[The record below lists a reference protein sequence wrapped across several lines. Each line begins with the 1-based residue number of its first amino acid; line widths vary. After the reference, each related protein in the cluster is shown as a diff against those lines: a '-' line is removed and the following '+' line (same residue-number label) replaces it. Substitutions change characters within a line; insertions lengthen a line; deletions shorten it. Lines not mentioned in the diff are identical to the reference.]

1 MKYIVSIISF
11 VLISIVCFAQDYPT
25 WMFNNQPSCAVGISL
40 PAVQDSDFAED
51 ISVLVANFAYGLSNK
66 KYNQAKQLMNSKFID
81 GEYSY
86 ESALQIQIVHPQVD
100 SIKNTNTLSNGS
112 MVSLVKYKDAPPKDT
127 IYCEVYEKFENEKYD
142 YNIQIFG
149 SNNRFIAI
157 ENHDN
162 VFAYNLRSGNKVMQR
177 DNYALQP
184 KHIISN
190 AANIYDGGVELI
202 YRLIQSVQS
211 TLKIKK
217 ELQPTAQYMV
227 HVAEKG
233 ETGSELSVLENTL
246 NEGNVAL
253 TINYFPI
260 NKVNYRLSIIP
271 IMENDITISTEE
283 MKKAE
288 EDFRNAVQKA
298 LNESIK

>member
-1 MKYIVSIISF
+1 MKYTVSIISF
-11 VLISIVCFAQDYPT
+11 VLISIVCFAQEYPT

-66 KYNQAKQLMNSKFID
+66 KYNQAKQVMNSQFID

-127 IYCEVYEKFENEKYD
+127 IYCEVYEKFENEKYY
-142 YNIQIFG
+142 YNIQIG
-149 SNNRFIAI
+149 SNNRFITI

-162 VFAYNLRSGNKVMQR
+162 MLAYNLRSGNKVMQR

-217 ELQPTAQYMV
+217 ELQPTAQHMINV
-227 HVAEKG
+227 VEKG

-271 IMENDITISTEE
+271 IMENDITISNEE

>member
-1 MKYIVSIISF
+1 MKYTVSIISF
-11 VLISIVCFAQDYPT
+11 VLISITCFAQDYPT

-40 PAVQDSDFAED
+40 PAVQDVDLAED
-51 ISVLVANFAYGLSNK
+51 MSVLVANFAYGLSNK
-66 KYNQAKQLMNSKFID
+66 KYNQAKQVMNSKFID
-81 GEYSY
+81 GEYRY

-127 IYCEVYEKFENEKYD
+127 IYCEVYEKFENEKYY
-142 YNIQIFG
+142 YNIQIG
-149 SNNRFIAI
+149 SNNRFITI

-162 VFAYNLRSGNKVMQR
+162 MLAYNLRSGNKVMQR

-217 ELQPTAQYMV
+217 ELQPTAQHMINV
-227 HVAEKG
+227 VEKG

-271 IMENDITISTEE
+271 IMENDITISNEE

>member
-1 MKYIVSIISF
+1 MKKITSVISF

-25 WMFNNQPSCAVGISL
+25 WMFNNQPSCAMGISL
-40 PAVQDSDFAED
+40 PTVQDSDFAED

-66 KYNQAKQLMNSKFID
+66 KYNQAKQVMNSKFID
-81 GEYSY
+81 GEYRY

-127 IYCEVYEKFENEKYD
+127 IYCEVYEKFENEKYY
-142 YNIQIFG
+142 YNIQIG
-149 SNNRFIAI
+149 SNNRFITI

-162 VFAYNLRSGNKVMQR
+162 MLAYNLRSGNKVMQSN
-177 DNYALQP
+177 NYALQP
-184 KHIISN
+184 KHVISN
-190 AANIYDGGVELI
+190 AANIYDGGLELI

-246 NEGNVAL
+246 DEGNVAL
-253 TINYFPI
+253 IINYFPI

>member
-66 KYNQAKQLMNSKFID
+66 KYNQAKQVMNSKFID
-81 GEYSY
+81 GEYRY

-127 IYCEVYEKFENEKYD
+127 IYCEVYEKFENEKYY
-142 YNIQIFG
+142 YNIQIG
-149 SNNRFIAI
+149 SNNRFITI

-162 VFAYNLRSGNKVMQR
+162 MLAYNLRSGNKVMQR

-190 AANIYDGGVELI
+190 AANIYDGGLELI

-217 ELQPTAQYMV
+217 ELQPTAQYVV

-233 ETGSELSVLENTL
+233 ETGSGLSVLENTL
-246 NEGNVAL
+246 DEGNVAL